1 MHNFVCLNYVFQCI
15 FAYTLTKVNTF
26 RNHISLLSAIIVAF
40 GITISS
46 IHIHIDDYNLSE
58 TGQSVAQ
65 EEVHCYICGSVFKFT
80 PDCDQTVDLKPISE
94 PFLFKRSTESEKNS
108 FFPFHDGRAPPFY
121 V

>member
-46 IHIHIDDYNLSE
+46 IHIHIDDHLFAE
-58 TGQSVAQ
+58 TGQSISQ
-65 EEVHCYICGSVFKFT
+65 DELHCFICGSVFKFNT
-80 PDCDQTVDLKPISE
+80 DCDLITDAQPASE
-94 PFLFKRSTESEKNS
+94 PFLFSTPTEKAIS
-108 FFPFHDGRAPPFY
+108 PFVPFYDGRAPPSF

>member
-46 IHIHIDDYNLSE
+46 IHIHIDDHHSAE
-58 TGQSVAQ
+58 TDQSITQ
-65 EEVHCYICGSVFKFT
+65 DELHCLICGSVFKFNA
-80 PDCDQTVDLKPISE
+80 DCDQISDAQPDSK
-94 PFLFKRSTESEKNS
+94 PFLFSTPTEKVTTPS
-108 FFPFHDGRAPPFY
+108 VLFYEGRAPPSL